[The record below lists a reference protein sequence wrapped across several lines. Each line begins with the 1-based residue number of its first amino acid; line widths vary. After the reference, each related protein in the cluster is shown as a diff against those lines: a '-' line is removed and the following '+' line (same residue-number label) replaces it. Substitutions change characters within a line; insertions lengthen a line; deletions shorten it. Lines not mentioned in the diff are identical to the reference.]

1 MGFGEWFRRRRR
13 RQQGRHTLGNIEGS
27 CAVLCF
33 SVPSRR
39 SAHGPRSSTLQRR
52 PAACVDLATTKER
65 ASVAPLIE
73 PCCARAGRD
82 DRPVKARCDS
92 VAATTRGSRLDQ
104 ALICVPPARSLS
116 GRRPHS
122 SEQSPEPF
130 CAARLRRMAKIA
142 ASVRFVRFSFASTM
156 RTIALT
162 AFSGRSINVA
172 MAWLV

>member
-1 MGFGEWFRRRRR
+1 MVSAKTRTSARPPYYRKHRGLLCGTLLFGAFAEIRAW
-13 RQQGRHTLGNIEGS
+13 
-27 CAVLCF
+27 
-33 SVPSRR
+33 
-39 SAHGPRSSTLQRR
+39 STLVDFCSRR
-52 PAACVDLATTKER
+52 PAACVDLATTKAR